1 MHKATDSMSTLKL
14 ARLRQGPEVF
24 FSLQGEGPR
33 QGRPS
38 VFVRTSRCNL
48 HCTWCDTPYTW
59 NWRGHGFVHAGGDAQ
74 AFDPE
79 LESLTLP
86 AAEVAELVLGFGC
99 RNVVLTGGEPLLQ
112 ARACAA
118 LLQVLRARDPGYTC
132 DVETNGT
139 LLPEPELDE
148 LVSLYVV
155 SPKLENS
162 GIRSGLRLRQEPL
175 EHFAREPRAVFKFVL
190 GHAGEAAEVALLAER
205 HAIAKERIY
214 LMPQANTAP
223 RLRELGPEIAAA
235 CLRHGYHFSDR
246 LHLHL
251 FGAARGV

>member
-1 MHKATDSMSTLKL
+1 MRALKL

-24 FSLQGEGPR
+24 LSLQGEGPR

-48 HCTWCDTPYTW
+48 HCVWCDTPYTW
-59 NWRGHGFVHAGGDAQ
+59 NWRGHGFAHAGGDAQ

-79 LESLTLP
+79 LESVTLP
-86 AAEVAELVLGFGC
+86 APEVAALVAALRC

-112 ARACAA
+112 ADACAD
-118 LLQVLRARDPGYTC
+118 LLRALRDEDAGYTC

-139 LLPEPELDE
+139 LLPTPELDE

-162 GIRSGLRLRQEPL
+162 GVRPGLRLRQEPL
-175 EHFAREPRAVFKFVL
+175 EHFARESRAVFKFVL
-190 GHAGEAAEVALLAER
+190 GHAGEAAEVAALAER
-205 HAIAKERIY
+205 HDIAQDRIY
-214 LMPQANTAP
+214 LMPQANSAP
-223 RLRELGPEIAAA
+223 RLRELGPEIAAV
-235 CLRHGYHFSDR
+235 CLQHGYHFSDR